1 MGLHGGKEGKAKL
14 KGGVGCGVLDLI
26 MRKREKCVKGSHL
39 SLKYAEADRPRSTD
53 WLGGKFAF
61 WEGSARSARSDGV
74 VKGKDEKK
82 AG

>member
-1 MGLHGGKEGKAKL
+1 MEEK
-14 KGGVGCGVLDLI
+14 KGRQSSRWGCGVLDWI

-39 SLKYAEADRPRSTD
+39 SLKYAEADRPRSMD
-53 WLGGKFAF
+53 WLGVKSAF

-82 AG
+82 EG